1 MSSLTMVRSFLQS
14 RYYEHLSRKRLLKIQ
29 ERKFRRIVRYAFDHS
44 PFYRELYKSE
54 GITRVDLKTIPFDK
68 LPSITKDMVMEHF
81 DDVSTDSDVIKSEV
95 LDFLAQ
101 SKDPNELFKGKYH
114 VVHTSGSS
122 GKIGVFVYSKRE
134 WDHLFPYITKS
145 YVFQFSKKKSVF
157 LGATGG
163 HFAGVSFSSWMS
175 KGFSKLFTETLI
187 LDINEPTDVIV
198 EKLNA
203 FQPDIVGGYFTG
215 LKVLAEQQQKGNLRI
230 HPSLLVNC
238 AEGNII
244 PHQKEYITNVFH
256 APMNNNYGFAECI
269 IVGVGRDEYDGILLR
284 DDLALIEF
292 FEDHILVTNLFN
304 KTQPLI
310 RYRIDDCLKQKKSLL
325 KYPFTLVE
333 NVVGRSEFIINLE
346 NDQGVMDYIH
356 PLIFTDFYVKG
367 LSGLQLV
374 IKDKKSFDVR
384 VVIAEKEREP
394 VIQAIKKKLDEWLA
408 VKHFT
413 TVTYTIQ
420 VVDVLPVDPKT
431 GKFKLIV
438 KE

>member
-1 MSSLTMVRSFLQS
+1 MVRSFLQS
-14 RYYEHLSRKRLLKIQ
+14 RYYEHLSRRRLLKIQ
-29 ERKFRRIVRYAFDHS
+29 QRKFRRIVRYAFDHS
-44 PFYRELYKSE
+44 SFYRELYKSE
-54 GITRVDLKTIPFDK
+54 GITRADLKSIPFDK
-68 LPSITKDMVMEHF
+68 LPSITKNMVMERF
-81 DDVSTDSDVIKSEV
+81 DDVLTDSNVTKSEV

-122 GKIGVFVYSKRE
+122 GKIGVFLYNKRE
-134 WDHLFPYITKS
+134 WDYLFPYITTS
-145 YVFQFSKKKSVF
+145 YDFRFSKKKSVF

-163 HFAGVSFSSWMS
+163 HFAGVSFSSWMN
-175 KGFSKLFTETLI
+175 KGFSRLFTETLVV
-187 LDINEPTDVIV
+187 DINEPTERLV

-215 LKVLAEQQQKGNLRI
+215 LKVLAEQQEKGNLRI

-244 PHQKEYITNVFH
+244 LHQKEYITGVFH

-269 IVGVGRDEYDGILLR
+269 IVGVGRDEYGGILLR
-284 DDLALIEF
+284 DDLVLIEF
-292 FEDHILVTNLFN
+292 FEDYILVTNLFN
-304 KTQPLI
+304 KTEPLI
-310 RYRIDDCLKQKKSLL
+310 RYRIDDCLKQKKSSLR
-325 KYPFTLVE
+325 YPFTLVD

-346 NDQGVMDYIH
+346 NDFGEIDYIH

-367 LSGLQLV
+367 LSGLQFVL
-374 IKDKKSFDVR
+374 KDKKSFDVR
-384 VVIAEKEREP
+384 VMIAEKEREH

-408 VKHFT
+408 IKHFT
-413 TVTYTIQ
+413 SVSYTIQ
-420 VVDVLPVDPKT
+420 VVEKLPVDQKT

-438 KE
+438 KQ

>member
-14 RYYEHLSRKRLLKIQ
+14 RYYEHLSRRRLLKIQ
-29 ERKFRRIVRYAFDHS
+29 QRKFRRIVRYAFDHS
-44 PFYRELYKSE
+44 SFYRELYKSE
-54 GITRVDLKTIPFDK
+54 GITRADLKSIPFDK
-68 LPSITKDMVMEHF
+68 LPSITKNMVMERF
-81 DDVSTDSDVIKSEV
+81 DDVLTDSNVTKSEV

-122 GKIGVFVYSKRE
+122 GKIGVFLYNKRE
-134 WDHLFPYITKS
+134 WDYLFPYITTS
-145 YVFQFSKKKSVF
+145 YDFRFSKKKSVF

-163 HFAGVSFSSWMS
+163 HFAGVSFSSWMN
-175 KGFSKLFTETLI
+175 KGFSRLFTETLVV
-187 LDINEPTDVIV
+187 DINEPTERLV

-215 LKVLAEQQQKGNLRI
+215 LKVLAEQQEKGNLRI

-244 PHQKEYITNVFH
+244 LHQKEYITGVFH

-269 IVGVGRDEYDGILLR
+269 IVGVGRDEYGGILLR
-284 DDLALIEF
+284 DDLVLIEF
-292 FEDHILVTNLFN
+292 FEDYILVTNLFN
-304 KTQPLI
+304 KTEPLI
-310 RYRIDDCLKQKKSLL
+310 RYRIDDCLKQKKSSLR
-325 KYPFTLVE
+325 YPFTLVD

-346 NDQGVMDYIH
+346 NDFGEIDYIH

-367 LSGLQLV
+367 LSGLQFVL
-374 IKDKKSFDVR
+374 KDKKSFDVR
-384 VVIAEKEREP
+384 VMIAEKEREH

-408 VKHFT
+408 IKHFT
-413 TVTYTIQ
+413 SVSYTIQ
-420 VVDVLPVDPKT
+420 VVEKLPVDQKT

-438 KE
+438 KQ